1 MASLELDVQPTFW
14 ESIWGKLLIILII
27 AGVTALCF
35 ITYNKQ
41 QKERINHEMNEMKNR
56 FFSKAS
62 HKLRTPLTL
71 IGGPLDE
78 VLEKE
83 DNLSTESRSLLQMVQ
98 RNAKEMLN
106 MLNKMLKFDNG
117 SDFYLDEGSDQAFV
131 SCENN
136 GSISDKTAK
145 GYLKEVEET
154 EEDDKTEQAEKDI
167 TILVV
172 EDNPDLRQFL
182 FTILKTDY
190 NVLLAENGKEGLV
203 MARNKMPDFILTDVT
218 MPVMDGFTMVH
229 YIKQDTNTAHIPIIV
244 LSAKASVED
253 HLRGFEEGVD
263 GYLTKPFSATY
274 LKGRIE
280 AVINQRHALQQDMLK
295 QIQRAEGAEF
305 HITHEYPQTA
315 SGQGDNRSPATN
327 KRMTE
332 EDALTEK
339 IVQFINEN
347 MSNPDLKIDDIA
359 VAMGMSRSVLY
370 GKIKNAVGMKPI
382 DFVRHIRIMRATE
395 LLCNTDETLSSIAY
409 SLGFSDPKYFSKVFK
424 KEMGII
430 PSEYRENSK

>member
-14 ESIWGKLLIILII
+14 ESIWGKLFIILII

-154 EEDDKTEQAEKDI
+154 EAVSYTH
-167 TILVV
+167 
-172 EDNPDLRQFL
+172 
-182 FTILKTDY
+182 
-190 NVLLAENGKEGLV
+190 
-203 MARNKMPDFILTDVT
+203 LTL
-218 MPVMDGFTMVH
+218 P
-229 YIKQDTNTAHIPIIV
+229 TN
-244 LSAKASVED
+244 
-253 HLRGFEEGVD
+253 
-263 GYLTKPFSATY
+263 
-274 LKGRIE
+274 
-280 AVINQRHALQQDMLK
+280 
-295 QIQRAEGAEF
+295 
-305 HITHEYPQTA
+305 
-315 SGQGDNRSPATN
+315 
-327 KRMTE
+327 
-332 EDALTEK
+332 
-339 IVQFINEN
+339 
-347 MSNPDLKIDDIA
+347 
-359 VAMGMSRSVLY
+359 
-370 GKIKNAVGMKPI
+370 
-382 DFVRHIRIMRATE
+382 
-395 LLCNTDETLSSIAY
+395 
-409 SLGFSDPKYFSKVFK
+409 
-424 KEMGII
+424 
-430 PSEYRENSK
+430 REV